1 MTCVRRELGGT
12 QVTRREG
19 GLTEQ
24 ASQPDPDRGPRRKHR
39 PETAC
44 AWGRGL
50 GLGGAAAERGKNL
63 NHFEIGI
70 RVRRKVS
77 ARRTRSTRQARL
89 RFRLAPA
96 VSCRP
101 AAQALADNSDNLD
114 GLLSVS

>member
-19 GLTEQ
+19 
-24 ASQPDPDRGPRRKHR
+24 ASGPRRKHR

-50 GLGGAAAERGKNL
+50 GLGGAAEERGLSL

-96 VSCRP
+96 VSCNP
-101 AAQALADNSDNLD
+101 TAI
-114 GLLSVS
+114 